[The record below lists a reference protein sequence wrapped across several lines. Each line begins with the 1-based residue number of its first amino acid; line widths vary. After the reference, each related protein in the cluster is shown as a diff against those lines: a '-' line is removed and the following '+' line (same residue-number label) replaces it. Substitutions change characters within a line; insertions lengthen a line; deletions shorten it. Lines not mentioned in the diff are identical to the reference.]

1 MVDGWLLPHL
11 AALLERPLAVLPL
24 PVLAPVGA
32 ACFAP
37 VGALQPLGG
46 QYMI

>member
-32 ACFAP
+32 EEGFD
-37 VGALQPLGG
+37 L
-46 QYMI
+46 